1 MDTYNPVGYNM
12 EYASIN
18 NLDEDSYIT
27 RMSRIFA
34 HIDMERPVTLKE
46 DEIPTVI
53 LHTEEIKKNWGLL
66 QKILGAYESII
77 RKRWLK
83 KSKVKRAQLLKE
95 LYPEIPKQHA
105 PDFENMRARWEG
117 TPLNSKEDQK
127 SMETPYLNLEDL
139 TQGMFLPLFL
149 NSRGRYSPHL
159 FVHADIY
166 AMHYGLNMW
175 IIQEPKVYDGLAPWK
190 SAAVFR
196 NPDLGEYIEFLE
208 SKERSDE
215 AYASGLGFSP
225 PKAMLILRAQAFT
238 YQFLVNCCS
247 AILHDIPT
255 LLDNNHDFNI
265 VTEPEDIS
273 ASSSQRLSTA
283 FSAIE
288 SPYRPPSQ
296 IDFQRIE
303 DLLEARLAAAEDHLW
318 SLREDPSYFAEILAA
333 RDERHCYTSKSDS
346 KGFEVHNVLEY
357 ACISLLVW
365 NNLLEDFRHWRRLE
379 KKYSADIASDRQLPS
394 EYERAFVCFWDNLAR
409 TSEFLR
415 LENLRRDILF
425 TKSFRAGV
433 INDSLNYGAHIARSN
448 VKYAT
453 QDKLFFILY
462 ELSQNE
468 VILYCS
474 LPDLVDELERYL
486 LANPNERGRITTLS
500 LSILSDIGIVASIS
514 RDLYLYQPWA
524 STVTQKLKA
533 DDGTIK
539 AITDSKWKRLMDLL
553 KNLESLPID
562 EVTKLIDSPNF
573 FHYPI
578 ERRPNAANN
587 HRMRQAESLLDHVW
601 DIINQSYLETSGKT
615 TLAGA
620 LRDLIS
626 SERGLVRTPEWVEAA
641 PKVKKSREKRTPI
654 DDELVSSFEHVR
666 IEETKS
672 TQSLEPGDSIFKA
685 KAKSKSRKA
694 GPSQESAALTEELP
708 EVEEAQAP
716 REIIKVNKKTYRVFT
731 ALFYTPSEKDPPGE
745 ISWQDFLQAMAAGGL
760 SSEALYGSI
769 WHFTPQEG
777 HPNKPRRSIQFHQP
791 HPGKLRLGTARF
803 IGRRLNRAF
812 GWDINLFSLE

>member
-66 QKILGAYESII
+66 QKILCAYESII

-333 RDERHCYTSKSDS
+333 RDERHCYTSESDS

-394 EYERAFVCFWDNLAR
+394 EYERAF
-409 TSEFLR
+409 
-415 LENLRRDILF
+415 
-425 TKSFRAGV
+425 
-433 INDSLNYGAHIARSN
+433 
-448 VKYAT
+448 
-453 QDKLFFILY
+453 
-462 ELSQNE
+462 
-468 VILYCS
+468 
-474 LPDLVDELERYL
+474 
-486 LANPNERGRITTLS
+486 GRITTLS

-562 EVTKLIDSPNF
+562 EVTKLIDSPKLLSLP
-573 FHYPI
+573 Y
-578 ERRPNAANN
+578 RKT
-587 HRMRQAESLLDHVW
+587 MRQAESLLDH
-601 DIINQSYLETSGKT
+601 TSGKT

-812 GWDINLFSLE
+812 GWDIDLFSLE